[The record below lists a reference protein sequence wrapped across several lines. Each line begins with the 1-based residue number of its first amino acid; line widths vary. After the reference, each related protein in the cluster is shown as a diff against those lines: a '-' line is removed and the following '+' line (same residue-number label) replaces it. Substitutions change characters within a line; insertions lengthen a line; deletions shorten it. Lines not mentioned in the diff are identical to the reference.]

1 MKDSNV
7 CTCFFRSSV
16 IGSIFLKPV
25 LVWFSICVIIG
36 ACLLVF
42 GVSVGIFLESVLVWM
57 SFRGAEV
64 LRRHEAP
71 SHKVL
76 LWDNNN
82 VSWARSALLHGIY
95 CISNWIKFAKLQL
108 HAKKCICC
116 KNSKYP
122 PDEIFVGPFALAE
135 WLPISGT
142 LCEKTT
148 KTN

>member
-42 GVSVGIFLESVLVWM
+42 GVSDGIFLESVLVWM

-64 LRRHEAP
+64 VRRHDNVP
-71 SHKVL
+71 SH
-76 LWDNNN
+76 N
-82 VSWARSALLHGIY
+82 VSIFLGQEVYHSMVYNTYHT
-95 CISNWIKFAKLQL
+95 KLNLQ
-108 HAKKCICC
+108 ICNYTQKRRIC
-116 KNSKYP
+116 RENSKNAP
-122 PDEIFVGPFALAE
+122 AKIFVGIFAFPERLSNSAP
-135 WLPISGT
+135 WWMIVFS
-142 LCEKTT
+142 
-148 KTN
+148 